1 MKKNSGLEP
10 DWSRSDS
17 SPHVA
22 WLDPDDSPAQTA
34 KDGVLRRMVA
44 FLVGIWL
51 LARMLI
57 IYVGVPCAFVVALI
71 VLVLVLRLPPLI
83 GGLLFALGIGFG
95 VGFYFDEIVR

>member
-10 DWSRSDS
+10 DWSRSDAAR
-17 SPHVA
+17 HVS
-22 WLDPDDSPAQTA
+22 WLDPAESAVRTA
-34 KDGVLRRMVA
+34 KDGLLRRTAA

-95 VGFYFDEIVR
+95 VGFYYDEIVR